1 MIQTFMI
8 GNLTKDPDK
17 IATGN
22 GDMCKFSL
30 AVNKRKKDE
39 TQFFNVTAFGKMA
52 ENCLKY
58 LKKGGKVSVLGEPSL
73 REYEKDGVKK
83 WAFEVIADQI
93 EFLSS
98 PKKQEDMKPVDDSE
112 LPF

>member
-1 MIQTFMI
+1 MIHTFMI

-17 IATGN
+17 ISTGN

-39 TQFFNVTAFGKMA
+39 TQFFNVTTFGKLA
-52 ENCLKY
+52 ENCLKF
-58 LKKGGKVSVLGEPSL
+58 LKKGSKISVSGEPSL
-73 REYEKDGVKK
+73 REYEKDGAKK

-98 PKKQEDMKPVDDSE
+98 PKKQEDMKPVDDDIF
-112 LPF
+112 PF